1 MDKNYRVILFDLDG
15 VIVDTKRNME
25 ISWAT
30 VRAVFEIDTPFER
43 YFELIGIPFDEI
55 VVRLGLG
62 KLATEI
68 RMVYNL
74 ASSCRVDLVSP
85 YSGCVEVI
93 KKKGLAK
100 ADKKAER
107 EIKAGL
113 IKTYTHND
121 RVGVVLKVGFETDF
135 VARSEPFKELVHNL
149 AVHIVATDPANVDEL
164 MAQPFVKDEGTSV
177 EDLVKGVIAK
187 TGENIKIDG
196 FYRLEL

>member
-1 MDKNYRVILFDLDG
+1 MADASDVKKLRELTGAGVMDAKNALTETGDD
-15 VIVDTKRNME
+15 
-25 ISWAT
+25 
-30 VRAVFEIDTPFER
+30 FE
-43 YFELIGIPFDEI
+43 
-55 VVRLGLG
+55 
-62 KLATEI
+62 KA
-68 RMVYNL
+68 
-74 ASSCRVDLVSP
+74 
-85 YSGCVEVI
+85 VEVI

-121 RVGVVLKVGFETDF
+121 RVGVVLKVGCETDF

-149 AVHIVATDPANVDEL
+149 AVHIVAMDPANVDEL

>member
-1 MDKNYRVILFDLDG
+1 MANASDVKKLRELTGAGVMDAKNALTETGDD
-15 VIVDTKRNME
+15 
-25 ISWAT
+25 
-30 VRAVFEIDTPFER
+30 FE
-43 YFELIGIPFDEI
+43 
-55 VVRLGLG
+55 
-62 KLATEI
+62 KA
-68 RMVYNL
+68 
-74 ASSCRVDLVSP
+74 
-85 YSGCVEVI
+85 VEVI
-93 KKKGLAK
+93 KQKGLAK

-121 RVGVVLKVGFETDF
+121 RVGVVLKVGCETDF

-149 AVHIVATDPANVDEL
+149 AVHIVAMDPANVDEL

-187 TGENIKIDG
+187 TWENIKIDG